1 MPELEQSTKD
11 GDEAVE
17 VTVSVPAEEASED
30 GDTTVTVVN
39 NDAPSGGDAVE
50 AATVAAAIDQAGDI
64 ARLEAAL
71 AESLAQNQALQ
82 AQIADAQFTADIA
95 REDAAAALVE
105 AEAAQEQPSPEDDE
119 SPRNEHPWFRKI
131 GG

>member
-1 MPELEQSTKD
+1 MSAEGGQ
-11 GDEAVE
+11 EAVE
-17 VTVSVPAEEASED
+17 VTVAVPSEEQADD

-39 NDAPSGGDAVE
+39 NDAPSGDAVE

-71 AESLAQNQALQ
+71 AEAQAQNAALS

-105 AEAAQEQPSPEDDE
+105 AEAAHEQPSPEDDVK
-119 SPRNEHPWFRKI
+119 PDTEHWFYRKI